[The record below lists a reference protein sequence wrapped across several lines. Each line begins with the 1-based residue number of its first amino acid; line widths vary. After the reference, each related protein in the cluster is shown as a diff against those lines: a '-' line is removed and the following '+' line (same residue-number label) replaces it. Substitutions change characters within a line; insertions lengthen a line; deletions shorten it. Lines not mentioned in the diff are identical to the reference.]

1 MTKKQFINNTYPKE
15 DQLKTL
21 KTTLR
26 EVEQR
31 LEKSMK
37 TDVGKSPEVDI
48 KVDENVGQGV
58 RRRL

>member
-1 MTKKQFINNTYPKE
+1 MTKMQFINNTYPKE

-37 TDVGKSPEVDI
+37 TEVEKSTNVDI
-48 KVDENVGQGV
+48 KLEENVAQGI
-58 RRRL
+58 RRRV